1 MVSVKEKRNRQINLR
16 LTATE
21 QLHLNILAHQRWRN
35 VSEYIRRLV
44 NRDWERLKKI
54 EGIAKVNAI
63 VEKMEGSGNLWPE
76 DVELDVEKFRK

>member
-1 MVSVKEKRNRQINLR
+1 
-16 LTATE
+16 
-21 QLHLNILAHQRWRN
+21 LAHQRWRN

-63 VEKMEGSGNLWPE
+63 LEKVEGSGDLWPE
-76 DVELDVEKFRK
+76 DIELDLDKFRK